1 MYTIYLKIILDIL
14 IALVYTIIV
23 KGRRNR
29 ETDTP
34 KKIQK
39 APKNPLTNFS
49 KGDIIKVQKG
59 EKSNSQTQLKLGC
72 PLPK

>member
-1 MYTIYLKIILDIL
+1 MGSKI
-14 IALVYTIIV
+14 
-23 KGRRNR
+23 KN
-29 ETDTP
+29 
-34 KKIQK
+34 KKSLE
-39 APKNPLTNFS
+39 NLLTNLL